1 VNRPAGAVGSVSS
14 AGQISAEVRCLP
26 RTKPEWEREADVV
39 VVGSGAAGIAAALA
53 AAGRGRRVLLLTK
66 EELGGGSTPL
76 AQGGLAAAIGPADDK
91 GLHRQDTLAA
101 GAGLCEPA
109 AVAALVAE
117 APGEIARLVRRG
129 ARLERTALHLEGGH
143 SRHRIVTAGGDAIGR
158 EVHRVLVAAL
168 LASPVEVLSGCVALD
183 ALTGDRDPGG
193 SVGGVLAGL
202 AGDDGTLWTGTV
214 RARAV
219 VLATGGFGQAYAT
232 TTNPAGV
239 TGDGLALAARAG
251 AELRDLEFVQF
262 HPTVLWQES
271 AAGQCPLLTE
281 ALRGAGAV
289 LVDAAGQPV
298 MAGRHP
304 LGDLAP
310 RDVVAAAM
318 QQRMGL
324 ARHLWLDATGLG
336 RAVLERDFPTV
347 TALCRACGIDPVTE
361 PVPVA
366 PGAHYAC
373 GGIRADLDGRTS
385 VPGLYAVGEAAST
398 GVHGA
403 NRLASNSLTE
413 ALVTGRRV
421 GERLGRVL
429 PRPGTDLRLPPGGP
443 GADPEYRPALAAAMS
458 RDAGVLRSP
467 AGLERLT
474 RTLDQTPPA
483 AGNGVPSA
491 AGTGVPSAAG
501 TGIRSAAG
509 TGVPSAAGNGV
520 RLAAGHGLDLATVEA
535 TNLHAVSVLVVASA
549 LARAESRG
557 CHRWRDIPPAG
568 PDGTGR
574 HTVLRVE
581 AGRPLVASPVRS
593 MDVEEVGA

>member
-1 VNRPAGAVGSVSS
+1 MTMNEAK
-14 AGQISAEVRCLP
+14 VRYLP

-39 VVGSGAAGIAAALA
+39 VVGSGAAGIAAALT

-76 AQGGLAAAIGPADDK
+76 AQGGLAAAIGPGDNQ

-101 GAGLCEPA
+101 GAGLCEPG

-117 APGEIARLVRRG
+117 APAEIARLVRRG
-129 ARLERTALHLEGGH
+129 GRLERTALHLEGGH

-158 EVHRVLVAAL
+158 EVHRVLAAAL
-168 LASPVEVLSGCVALD
+168 SASPVEVLTGCVALD
-183 ALTGDRDPGG
+183 ALTGNRG
-193 SVGGVLAGL
+193 SAGGVLAGL
-202 AGDDGTLWTGTV
+202 AGDGGELWTGTV

-219 VLATGGFGQAYAT
+219 VLATGGFGQAYAI

-262 HPTVLWQES
+262 HPTVLWHP
-271 AAGQCPLLTE
+271 AATGQCPLLTE

-324 ARHLWLDATGLG
+324 ASHLWLDATGLG
-336 RAVLERDFPTV
+336 RPVLEGDFPTV
-347 TALCRACGIDPVTE
+347 TALCRAHGIDPVTE
-361 PVPVA
+361 PVPVV

-373 GGIRADLDGRTS
+373 GGIRADMDGRTS

-413 ALVTGRRV
+413 ALIAGRRV

-429 PRPGTDLRLPPGGP
+429 PRPATELRPPPGGR
-443 GADPEYRPALAAAMS
+443 GADPAARTALAAAMS

-474 RTLDQTPPA
+474 RTLDEVPPA
-483 AGNGVPSA
+483 AGNSAAPA
-491 AGTGVPSAAG
+491 AGTGAAPVG
-501 TGIRSAAG
+501 Q
-509 TGVPSAAGNGV
+509 
-520 RLAAGHGLDLATVEA
+520 GLDLATVEA
-535 TNLHAVSVLVVASA
+535 TNLHAVSVLVAASA
-549 LARAESRG
+549 RARAESRG
-557 CHRWRDIPPAG
+557 CHRWRDVPVASSSRP
-568 PDGTGR
+568 GR

-581 AGRPLVASPVRS
+581 EGRVRDAGPVRYLR
-593 MDVEEVGA
+593 DEGVGA